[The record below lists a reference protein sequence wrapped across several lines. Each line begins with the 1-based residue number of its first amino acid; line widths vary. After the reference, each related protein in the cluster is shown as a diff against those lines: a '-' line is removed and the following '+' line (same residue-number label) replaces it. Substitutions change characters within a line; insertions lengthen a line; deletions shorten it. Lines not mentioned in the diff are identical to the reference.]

1 MARLMNSKW
10 QERKA
15 RSERN
20 GCKIGCENYMNL
32 SVGIYGKYGRYRYPQ
47 NVKYRPDISVRPII
61 GRALL
66 QTLAELVQSIGA
78 RMDAVETPC
87 GTPGRV
93 QAPNPLSSVAT
104 APFYF
109 QQPSGSASSAF
120 TGYAPGTCP
129 ATMATAV
136 PALAPAAYS
145 LSQLYQSS
153 FRMRLPRLG

>member
-1 MARLMNSKW
+1 MLVGLLLLVPA
-10 QERKA
+10 
-15 RSERN
+15 SERRKPFFSVPGILN
-20 GCKIGCENYMNL
+20 NTTNKFPTRTSAWFYKPSPSWCK
-32 SVGIYGKYGRYRYPQ
+32 
-47 NVKYRPDISVRPII
+47 
-61 GRALL
+61 AF
-66 QTLAELVQSIGA
+66 GA

-136 PALAPAAYS
+136 PALAPAAYF

>member
-1 MARLMNSKW
+1 MSVNTH
-10 QERKA
+10 QEGHYFGFVLVGHSA
-15 RSERN
+15 YYFWSGQASAE
-20 GCKIGCENYMNL
+20 
-32 SVGIYGKYGRYRYPQ
+32 SVHFGPRYPQ
-47 NVKYRPDISVRPII
+47 QHHQQVPNTDICLV
-61 GRALL
+61 L
-66 QTLAELVQSIGA
+66 QTLAESVQSNGA

-109 QQPSGSASSAF
+109 QQPSGSASTAF
-120 TGYAPGTCP
+120 KGYAPGTCP

-145 LSQLYQSS
+145 LSQLYQSI
-153 FRMRLPRLG
+153 FRFRVAF